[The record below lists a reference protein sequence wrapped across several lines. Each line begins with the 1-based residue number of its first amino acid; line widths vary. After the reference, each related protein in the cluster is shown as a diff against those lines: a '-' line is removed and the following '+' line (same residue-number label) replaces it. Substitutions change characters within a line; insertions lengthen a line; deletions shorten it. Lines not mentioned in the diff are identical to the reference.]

1 MTARIGNL
9 PLQQSLL
16 EHSPEFPVEEASIPF
31 SAGATAPGGM
41 FGNFF
46 GLLALWVRG
55 HPVRGSGAG

>member
-9 PLQQSLL
+9 PLHQSLV
-16 EHSPEFPVEEASIPF
+16 EHSPEFPVEEAFIPF

-46 GLLALWVRG
+46 SLLALWVRG
-55 HPVRGSGAG
+55 RRVRGSTAG